1 MNFKHNNGFLNHF
14 KFYFLKFIPNIIF
27 DLWINSIQ
35 FKLKQIK
42 SFLIFLIPNTPKK
55 VTNFILLVQKKLPDS
70 GNGPFE
76 LSWNSSDRYVRRR
89 LVVVLARTLTIK
101 SVQVRGINSVGIECI
116 PVSRVSSIIYR
127 SSRW

>member
-101 SVQVRGINSVGIECI
+101 SVRVRGINSVGIECI